1 MSRYFTIC
9 DLIPREKHMEVYNV
23 DQFLPKLQKSYLW
36 VLSEAKW
43 SITCKIKQN
52 IKQIIVQQKVE
63 QSTSFE
69 NQDKSNFA
77 VDCMIAQATMCSE
90 LKYIAQ

>member
-63 QSTSFE
+63 QSTRFE
-69 NQDKSNFA
+69 NQEESNFA
-77 VDCMIAQATMCSE
+77 VECMTAQAKMSNE
-90 LKYIAQ
+90 FNYNAQ